1 MVGFFILDLFTA
13 SGLFFIPA
21 VIVTVATAVFAKIM
35 LFKRDLDGYD
45 YAKKRMF
52 ALSLL
57 CFSWLLEIIA
67 EAIIKQRFST
77 DIFILGA
84 FVLFLICFFRDNPDD
99 TSWKVLNY
107 IGLALLVLVSFVVA
121 VVLLAAGGVVLSE
134 ISKGPEYAIAGSL
147 LILGCLSYSLLFAFG
162 IVAIINT
169 SKQPF
174 HL

>member
-1 MVGFFILDLFTA
+1 MSDQKKRIAESLLLFLFSLLWSAFLILDLFTA

-21 VIVTVATAVFAKIM
+21 VIVTVATAVFAGIM
-35 LFKRDLDGYD
+35 LFKRDLDGHD

-52 ALSLL
+52 ALSLP

-99 TSWKVLNY
+99 TSWNVTSPFSFTMSSPRFPPCTVCIIEKT
-107 IGLALLVLVSFVVA
+107 FVVGKY
-121 VVLLAAGGVVLSE
+121 V
-134 ISKGPEYAIAGSL
+134 
-147 LILGCLSYSLLFAFG
+147 
-162 IVAIINT
+162 
-169 SKQPF
+169 
-174 HL
+174 